1 MGNVLSQKEIILG
14 ASQQRIWSLLG
25 RVIIDS
31 LELEKFKARDDRNFR
46 AVMLVKMLF
55 VTVPMQIKGEM
66 VNITPPETMDV
77 LLDVEGFGG
86 TIKLKQTI
94 QFRLTQMDN
103 EKTKLVCSVLLN
115 NIGSMIV
122 FKPIMKIVANRI
134 LNNIEKL
141 LIRFA

>member
-1 MGNVLSQKEIILG
+1 MGNVLSQKEIILD

-31 LELEKFKARDDRNFR
+31 LELEKFKARDDRNFK

-115 NIGSMIV
+115 NIGFMIV